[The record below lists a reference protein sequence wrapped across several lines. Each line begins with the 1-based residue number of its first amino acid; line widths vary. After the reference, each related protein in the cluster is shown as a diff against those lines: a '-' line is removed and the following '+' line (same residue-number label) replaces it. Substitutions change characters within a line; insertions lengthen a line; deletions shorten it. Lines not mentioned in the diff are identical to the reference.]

1 MCVCTAYDEVVIGMT
16 APKAH
21 LIGTSFFIYTHF
33 LRNTGPKR
41 RATWLRQQWNLHI
54 TWRHFGTI

>member
-41 RATWLRQQWNLHI
+41 RAT
-54 TWRHFGTI
+54 